1 MEWYACESW
10 TIHKEPQHS
19 YLVAWCVPW
28 VARNNELSQRNK
40 DLEALPVGMFIIL
53 LAGHCQLLFVQKVVS
68 CMRNTSQLPGYW
80 TFSNKSSFLH
90 LSETSWSTNSFPFAT
105 LVGSVFLGKAKTFL
119 CQVGCKLFAGA
130 QYDSLVLD
138 STGVSGSL
146 ISISYTFKL
155 IKFGDD
161 KPWPWPLQNDCFF
174 FLNISRNI

>member
-1 MEWYACESW
+1 MHA
-10 TIHKEPQHS
+10 QH
-19 YLVAWCVPW
+19 LPTAW
-28 VARNNELSQRNK
+28 
-40 DLEALPVGMFIIL
+40 L
-53 LAGHCQLLFVQKVVS
+53 LD
-68 CMRNTSQLPGYW
+68 
-80 TFSNKSSFLH
+80 FSNKSSFLH

-161 KPWPWPLQNDCFF
+161 KPWPRPLQNDCFF
-174 FLNISRNI
+174 LKYFKKHLTSESQVISPWPDCQSTFLLGEILSQE